1 MLGHTDDDLV
11 GKDVGDFL
19 YPDSHSAIT
28 GPDVLRPAGSVLT
41 CHHNE
46 HGLARSIVTKSVFLF
61 LDDPV
66 LLVVLSTSPT
76 GCGHT
81 VKAHRQPLIEAHH
94 A

>member
-66 LLVVLSTSPT
+66 LLVGFVDVTDWLWSHGEGAPP
-76 GCGHT
+76 
-81 VKAHRQPLIEAHH
+81 AFD
-94 A
+94 